1 MIPVSVLTG
10 FLGSGKTTVL
20 ARLLRRPEFS
30 RTAVII
36 NEFGEVGLDH
46 DLVEASDESLVQLQT
61 GCLCCAV
68 RGDLVRTLE
77 DLLRRREEGT
87 VPPFERVLIETSG
100 LADPAPILQS
110 LMLDAAL
117 AGRLALHGV
126 VTTVDAVNGVE
137 TLRRQPES
145 VKQVAVADRLLLTK
159 TDLVEGVQAVRQQVA
174 AINPSAPVIVATLGE
189 VNPEQLFAVR
199 DPVSAHHHHEH
210 DDHHHAETHASNIAF
225 FAIVRE
231 EPIAAIALT
240 LFLEA
245 LAEHCGADLLRLKG
259 IIRVTEN
266 ADRPAV
272 IHGVQHVFH
281 PPAWLERWSTADR
294 TSRLVFITRGI
305 SRPWIEALL
314 AAIEA
319 EVQSVSRA
327 ESMNGK

>member
-61 GCLCCAV
+61 GCLCCAM
-68 RGDLVRTLE
+68 RGDLVRTLD
-77 DLLRRREEGT
+77 DLLRRREEGS

-117 AGRLALHGV
+117 TGRLTLQGV
-126 VTTVDAVNGVE
+126 VTTVDAVNGIE

-159 TDLVEGVQAVRQQVA
+159 TDLAEDTSEVRQRIA
-174 AINPSAPVIVATLGE
+174 ALNSAAPVMAATLGE
-189 VNPEQLFAVR
+189 VDPALLFEANAYDPARFHDAVHVHGAG
-199 DPVSAHHHHEH
+199 PH
-210 DDHHHAETHASNIAF
+210 DSGVAS

-231 EPIAAIALT
+231 EPIAAVALT

-281 PPAWLERWSTADR
+281 PPAWLERWPSADR

-305 SRPWIEALL
+305 SRTWIEALL

-319 EVQSVSRA
+319 EVHSLGQQS
-327 ESMNGK
+327 

>member
-1 MIPVSVLTG
+1 
-10 FLGSGKTTVL
+10 
-20 ARLLRRPEFS
+20 
-30 RTAVII
+30 
-36 NEFGEVGLDH
+36 
-46 DLVEASDESLVQLQT
+46 
-61 GCLCCAV
+61 
-68 RGDLVRTLE
+68 
-77 DLLRRREEGT
+77 
-87 VPPFERVLIETSG
+87 
-100 LADPAPILQS
+100 
-110 LMLDAAL
+110 MLDGAI
-117 AGRLALHGV
+117 AGRLSLHGV

-137 TLRRQPES
+137 TLRRLPES

-159 TDLVEGVQAVRQQVA
+159 TDLAGDPGDVRQRIA
-174 AINPSAPVIVATLGE
+174 AINPAAPIIAATLGD
-189 VNPEQLFAVR
+189 VDPAQLFDAGNPVGAHR
-199 DPVSAHHHHEH
+199 DHEL
-210 DDHHHAETHASNIAF
+210 DHHHAEAHASNIAF

-245 LAEHCGADLLRLKG
+245 LAEHCGSDLLRLKG
-259 IIRVTEN
+259 IIQVTEN

-281 PPAWLERWSTADR
+281 PPAWLERWPSADR

-327 ESMNGK
+327 EDMNGK

>member
-46 DLVEASDESLVQLQT
+46 DL
-61 GCLCCAV
+61 
-68 RGDLVRTLE
+68 
-77 DLLRRREEGT
+77 LRRREECT

-117 AGRLALHGV
+117 AGRLSLHGV
-126 VTTVDAVNGVE
+126 VTTVDAVNGAE

-159 TDLVEGVQAVRQQVA
+159 TDLVGGDASEVRERIA
-174 AINPSAPVIVATLGE
+174 ALNPSAPVVAATLGE
-189 VNPEQLFAVR
+189 VDPALLFDAGDHDRAV
-199 DPVSAHHHHEH
+199 HYHEP
-210 DDHHHAETHASNIAF
+210 DLRHHHAGEHDGGIGC
-225 FAIVRE
+225 FAMVRE
-231 EPIAAIALT
+231 EPIAAITLT

-266 ADRPAV
+266 PDRPAV

-281 PPAWLERWSTADR
+281 PPAWLERWPSADR

-319 EVQSVSRA
+319 EVQSVSGA
-327 ESMNGK
+327 EA